1 MKTGRGRSG
10 ILTSG
15 AVTFGTLETPL
26 GTLALA
32 WAAEGLV
39 CLNLV
44 EDIDTA
50 PHGGPALSETPV
62 GLTPLDDASS
72 GEPVPLAIR
81 AAVARYFEGGAT
93 GMNLPLAARG
103 TDFQHRV
110 WRALQ
115 AIPPGET
122 RTYGDL
128 ARQLGTSARAIGGA
142 CRANPCLIAVPC
154 HRVIAKDGLGGFAG
168 DVAGRRLEVKRWL
181 LRHEGAPPA
190 LVGAGEG

>member
-1 MKTGRGRSG
+1 MKAGQLRSG
-10 ILTSG
+10 TLTSG
-15 AVTFGTLETPL
+15 AVKSGTLATPL
-26 GTLALA
+26 GTLAVA
-32 WAAEGLV
+32 WEEERLV
-39 CLNLV
+39 RLNLAT
-44 EDIDTA
+44 DPDPNA
-50 PHGGPALSETPV
+50 P
-62 GLTPLDDASS
+62 DASLD
-72 GEPVPLAIR
+72 EAVPLTIR
-81 AAVARYFEGGAT
+81 AALASYFDAGAT
-93 GMNLPLAARG
+93 GLNLPLAARG

-154 HRVIAKDGLGGFAG
+154 HRVIAKNGLGGFAG
-168 DVAGRRLEVKRWL
+168 DVSGRRLEVKRWL
-181 LRHEGAPPA
+181 LRHEGAPAA

>member
-1 MKTGRGRSG
+1 MKSGQWRSVT
-10 ILTSG
+10 LTSG
-15 AVTFGTLETPL
+15 AVRSGVLATPL

-32 WAAEGLV
+32 WEAEGLV

-44 EDIDTA
+44 
-50 PHGGPALSETPV
+50 GGLDAEFPE
-62 GLTPLDDASS
+62 GLASSDDANP
-72 GEPVPLAIR
+72 GVPVPLAFR
-81 AAVARYFEGGAT
+81 EALARYFEAGEAGL
-93 GMNLPLAARG
+93 NLPLAARG

-115 AIPPGET
+115 AIPPGAT

-168 DVAGRRLEVKRWL
+168 DVTGRRLEVKRWL
-181 LRHEGAPPA
+181 LRHEGASTA
-190 LVGAGEG
+190 LAGAGEL

>member
-1 MKTGRGRSG
+1 MKTGQWRSG

-15 AVTFGTLETPL
+15 AVKSGALATPL
-26 GTLALA
+26 GTLAVT
-32 WAAEGLV
+32 WEEERLV
-39 CLNLV
+39 CLNLAA
-44 EDIDTA
+44 DLA
-50 PHGGPALSETPV
+50 PASPE
-62 GLTPLDDASS
+62 GLAPDDASP

-81 AAVARYFEGGAT
+81 AALARYFDAGTAGL
-93 GMNLPLAARG
+93 NVPLAARG
-103 TDFQHRV
+103 TDFQHCV

-168 DVAGRRLEVKRWL
+168 DVSGRRLEVKRWL
-181 LRHEGAPPA
+181 LRHEGAPAA

>member
-1 MKTGRGRSG
+1 MKAGQLRSG
-10 ILTSG
+10 TLTSG
-15 AVTFGTLETPL
+15 AVESGALATPL
-26 GTLALA
+26 GTLVLA
-32 WAAEGLV
+32 WEEERLVRLNLAADPDPNAPEGL
-39 CLNLV
+39 
-44 EDIDTA
+44 A
-50 PHGGPALSETPV
+50 PS
-62 GLTPLDDASS
+62 DDASLD
-72 GEPVPLAIR
+72 EAVPLTIR
-81 AAVARYFEGGAT
+81 AALASYFDAGAT
-93 GMNLPLAARG
+93 GLNLPLAARG

-154 HRVIAKDGLGGFAG
+154 HRVIAKNGLGGFAG
-168 DVAGRRLEVKRWL
+168 DVSGRRLEVKRWL
-181 LRHEGAPPA
+181 LRHEGAPAA

>member
-1 MKTGRGRSG
+1 M
-10 ILTSG
+10 
-15 AVTFGTLETPL
+15 
-26 GTLALA
+26 
-32 WAAEGLV
+32 
-39 CLNLV
+39 
-44 EDIDTA
+44 
-50 PHGGPALSETPV
+50 
-62 GLTPLDDASS
+62 GLTPLDDASP
-72 GEPVPLAIR
+72 GEPVPPAIS
-81 AAVARYFEGGAT
+81 AAVARYFEEGTAGLK
-93 GMNLPLAARG
+93 LPLAARG

-181 LRHEGAPPA
+181 LRHEGAPAA

>member
-1 MKTGRGRSG
+1 MKAGRWRSG
-10 ILTSG
+10 ILISG
-15 AVTFGTLETPL
+15 AVKAGTLATPL

-32 WAAEGLV
+32 WEAEGLV
-39 CLNLV
+39 FLNLA
-44 EDIDTA
+44 EDLDSASPKGRA
-50 PHGGPALSETPV
+50 PFAYPAGRAPF
-62 GLTPLDDASS
+62 DDASP
-72 GEPVPLAIR
+72 GEPVPLAISV
-81 AAVARYFEGGAT
+81 AVARYFEEGAA
-93 GMNLPLAARG
+93 GLNLPLAARG

-181 LRHEGAPPA
+181 LRHEGAPAA

>member
-1 MKTGRGRSG
+1 MKAGQLRSG
-10 ILTSG
+10 TLTSG
-15 AVTFGTLETPL
+15 AVKSGTLATPL
-26 GTLALA
+26 GTLAVAWEEERLVRLNLA
-32 WAAEGLV
+32 ADLDPNAPEGL
-39 CLNLV
+39 
-44 EDIDTA
+44 A
-50 PHGGPALSETPV
+50 P
-62 GLTPLDDASS
+62 DDASHV
-72 GEPVPLAIR
+72 EPVPLAIR
-81 AAVARYFEGGAT
+81 AALARYFDAGAT
-93 GMNLPLAARG
+93 GLNLPLAARG

-154 HRVIAKDGLGGFAG
+154 HRVIAKNGLGGFAG
-168 DVAGRRLEVKRWL
+168 DVSGRRLEVKRWL
-181 LRHEGAPPA
+181 LRHEGAPAA

>member
-1 MKTGRGRSG
+1 MRAGQLRSG
-10 ILTSG
+10 TLASG
-15 AVTFGTLETPL
+15 AVHSGVLATPL
-26 GTLALA
+26 GTLVLA
-32 WAAEGLV
+32 WEAAGLV
-39 CLNLV
+39 CLN
-44 EDIDTA
+44 TA
-50 PHGGPALSETPV
+50 ADLAPEFPEGAPS
-62 GLTPLDDASS
+62 DDANP

-81 AAVARYFEGGAT
+81 AALARYFEEAEVGL
-93 GMNLPLAARG
+93 NLPLAARG

-115 AIPPGET
+115 AIPPGAT

-181 LRHEGAPPA
+181 LRHEGASTA
-190 LVGAGEG
+190 LVGAGEL